1 MTKKQVTK
9 KETQADT
16 VTDNGVDLSNVD
28 PFDPANFMATPEQ
41 EMIAATRLLVSC
53 KVGKPSSDVFVR
65 AHNHPSMQL
74 EAYILKLESTG
85 EQYLLS
91 PAAAESVLDMAKRV
105 IITVAIDRQMN
116 PFLWVTY
123 PVPADG
129 RDNSYWQTGRV
140 AKELAR
146 TKWIR
151 MKSNQAAKVYDIFE
165 ARIKIPEPDWPA
177 HSLTDY
183 LKAGFGENF
192 TIVDPN
198 DPVIRRLLGLA

>member
-1 MTKKQVTK
+1 MTKKQVTE

-16 VTDNGVDLSNVD
+16 VTDNGVELSHVD
-28 PFDPANFMATPEQ
+28 PFDPANFVAAPEQ

-65 AHNHPSMQL
+65 AHNDPSMQL
-74 EAYILKLESTG
+74 EAYILKLESNG

-91 PAAAESVLDMAKRV
+91 PAAAESVMDMAKRV

-123 PVPADG
+123 PIPTDG

-165 ARIKIPEPDWPA
+165 AQVKIPEPEWPE

-192 TIVDPN
+192 TITDPH
-198 DPVIRRLLGLA
+198 DPVIRRLLGFA

>member
-1 MTKKQVTK
+1 VTK
-9 KETQADT
+9 KKATQADPA
-16 VTDNGVDLSNVD
+16 TDNVVELSHVD
-28 PFDPANFMATPEQ
+28 PFDPANFAATPEL

-65 AHNHPSMQL
+65 AHTDPDMQL
-74 EAYILKLESTG
+74 EAYILKLESNG
-85 EQYLLS
+85 EQYLLTQ
-91 PAAAESVLDMAKRV
+91 AAVESVLDMAKRV

-123 PVPADG
+123 PVPVDG
-129 RDNSYWQTGRV
+129 RDNTYWQTGRA

-146 TKWIR
+146 KNWIR
-151 MKSNQAAKVYDIFE
+151 MKSNQAAKLYDIFE
-165 ARIKIPEPDWPA
+165 AQIKIPEPDWPA

>member
-1 MTKKQVTK
+1 MTKKK
-9 KETQADT
+9 ATQADPA
-16 VTDNGVDLSNVD
+16 TDNVVELSHVD
-28 PFDPANFMATPEQ
+28 PFDPANFAAAPEL

-65 AHNHPSMQL
+65 AHNDPSMQL
-74 EAYILKLESTG
+74 EAYILKLESNG
-85 EQYLLS
+85 EQYLLTQ
-91 PAAAESVLDMAKRV
+91 AAVESVLDMAKRV

-123 PVPADG
+123 PIPTDG
-129 RDNSYWQTGRV
+129 RDNSYWQTGRA

-146 TKWIR
+146 ENWIR

-165 ARIKIPEPDWPA
+165 AQVKIPEPDWPD

>member
-1 MTKKQVTK
+1 VKKKQASP
-9 KETQADT
+9 ADPA
-16 VTDNGVDLSNVD
+16 TDNVMELSQVD
-28 PFDPANFMATPEQ
+28 PFDPANFAATPEL

-65 AHNHPSMQL
+65 AHTDPDMQL
-74 EAYILKLESTG
+74 EAYILKLESNG
-85 EQYLLS
+85 EQYLLTQ
-91 PAAAESVLDMAKRV
+91 AAVESVLDMAKRV

-123 PVPADG
+123 PIPVDG
-129 RDNSYWQTGRV
+129 RDNSYWKTGRA

-151 MKSNQAAKVYDIFE
+151 MKSNQAAKLYDVFE
-165 ARIKIPEPDWPA
+165 AQIKIPEPDWPA

>member
-1 MTKKQVTK
+1 VTK
-9 KETQADT
+9 KKATQADPA
-16 VTDNGVDLSNVD
+16 TDNVVELSHVD
-28 PFDPANFMATPEQ
+28 PFDPANFAATPEL

-65 AHNHPSMQL
+65 AHTDPDMQL
-74 EAYILKLESTG
+74 EAYILKLESNG
-85 EQYLLS
+85 EQYLLTQ
-91 PAAAESVLDMAKRV
+91 AAVESVLDMAKRV

-123 PVPADG
+123 PIPVDG
-129 RDNSYWQTGRV
+129 RDNSYWQTGRA

-146 TKWIR
+146 ENWIR

-165 ARIKIPEPDWPA
+165 AQVKIPEPDWPA

>member
-1 MTKKQVTK
+1 VTKKQVTE
-9 KETQADT
+9 KETQAHT
-16 VTDNGVDLSNVD
+16 VTDNGVELSHVD
-28 PFDPANFMATPEQ
+28 PFDPANFVAAPEQ

-65 AHNHPSMQL
+65 ADNDPSKQL
-74 EAYILKLESTG
+74 EAYILKLESNG

-91 PAAAESVLDMAKRV
+91 PAVAESVMDMAKRV

-123 PVPADG
+123 PIPTDG

-165 ARIKIPEPDWPA
+165 AQVKIPEPDWPD

-192 TIVDPN
+192 TITDPH

>member
-1 MTKKQVTK
+1 MKKKQASP
-9 KETQADT
+9 ADPA
-16 VTDNGVDLSNVD
+16 TDNVVELSQVD
-28 PFDPANFMATPEQ
+28 PFDPANFAAAPEL

-65 AHNHPSMQL
+65 AHNDPSMQL
-74 EAYILKLESTG
+74 EAYILKLESNG
-85 EQYLLS
+85 EQYLLTQ
-91 PAAAESVLDMAKRV
+91 AAVESVLDMAKRV

-123 PVPADG
+123 PIPVDG
-129 RDNSYWQTGRV
+129 RDNSYWQTGRA

-146 TKWIR
+146 ENWIR

-165 ARIKIPEPDWPA
+165 AQVKIPEPDWPD

-198 DPVIRRLLGLA
+198 DPVIRRLFGLA

>member
-1 MTKKQVTK
+1 VTKKQVTE

-16 VTDNGVDLSNVD
+16 VTDNGVELSHVD
-28 PFDPANFMATPEQ
+28 PFDPANFVAAPEL

-65 AHNHPSMQL
+65 AHNDPSMQL
-74 EAYILKLESTG
+74 EAYILKLESNG
-85 EQYLLS
+85 EQYLLTQ
-91 PAAAESVLDMAKRV
+91 AAVESVLDMAKRV

-123 PVPADG
+123 PIPVDG
-129 RDNSYWQTGRV
+129 RDNSYWQTGSA

-146 TKWIR
+146 ENWIR

-165 ARIKIPEPDWPA
+165 AQVKIPEPDWPD
-177 HSLTDY
+177 HSLADY

-192 TIVDPN
+192 TITDPH

>member
-1 MTKKQVTK
+1 MTKKK
-9 KETQADT
+9 ATQADPA
-16 VTDNGVDLSNVD
+16 TDNVVELSHVD
-28 PFDPANFMATPEQ
+28 PFDPANFAATPEL
-41 EMIAATRLLVSC
+41 EMIAATLLLVSC

-65 AHNHPSMQL
+65 AHTDPDMQL
-74 EAYILKLESTG
+74 EAYILKLESNG
-85 EQYLLS
+85 EQYLLTQ
-91 PAAAESVLDMAKRV
+91 AAVESVLDMAKRV

-123 PVPADG
+123 PIPVDG
-129 RDNSYWQTGRV
+129 RDNSYWQTGRA

-151 MKSNQAAKVYDIFE
+151 MKSNQAAKVYDISK
-165 ARIKIPEPDWPA
+165 AKVKIPEPEWPE

-192 TIVDPN
+192 TITDPY
-198 DPVIRRLLGLA
+198 DPVIRRLLGFA

>member
-1 MTKKQVTK
+1 MKKKQASP
-9 KETQADT
+9 ADPA
-16 VTDNGVDLSNVD
+16 TDNVVELSQVD
-28 PFDPANFMATPEQ
+28 PFDPANFAAAPEL

-65 AHNHPSMQL
+65 AHNDPSMQL
-74 EAYILKLESTG
+74 EAYILKLESNG
-85 EQYLLS
+85 EQYLLTQ
-91 PAAAESVLDMAKRV
+91 AAVESVLDMAKRV

-123 PVPADG
+123 PVPVDG
-129 RDNSYWQTGRV
+129 RDNSYWQTGR
-140 AKELAR
+140 AATELAR
-146 TKWIR
+146 ENWIR

-165 ARIKIPEPDWPA
+165 AQVKIPEPDWPD

>member
-1 MTKKQVTK
+1 V
-9 KETQADT
+9 E
-16 VTDNGVDLSNVD
+16 LSHVD
-28 PFDPANFMATPEQ
+28 PFDPANFVAAPEQ

-65 AHNHPSMQL
+65 SHKDPSMQL
-74 EAYILKLESTG
+74 EAYILKLESNG

-91 PAAAESVLDMAKRV
+91 PAAAESVMDMAKRV

-123 PVPADG
+123 PIPTDG

-165 ARIKIPEPDWPA
+165 AQVKIPEPDWPE
-177 HSLTDY
+177 HSLTEY

-192 TIVDPN
+192 TITDPN
-198 DPVIRRLLGLA
+198 DPVIRRLLGFA

>member
-1 MTKKQVTK
+1 LKNNQVTE

-16 VTDNGVDLSNVD
+16 ATDNGVDLSNVD
-28 PFDPANFMATPEQ
+28 PFDPANFVAAPEQ

-65 AHNHPSMQL
+65 AHKNPSMQL
-74 EAYILKLESTG
+74 EAYILKLESNG

-116 PFLWVTY
+116 PFLWLTY

-165 ARIKIPEPDWPA
+165 ARLKIPEPEWPE

-192 TIVDPN
+192 TITDTD
-198 DPVIRRLLGLA
+198 DPVIRRLLGFA

>member
-1 MTKKQVTK
+1 MTKKQVTE

-16 VTDNGVDLSNVD
+16 VSDNGVELSHVD
-28 PFDPANFMATPEQ
+28 PFDPANFVAAPEQ

-65 AHNHPSMQL
+65 AHNDPSMQL

-91 PAAAESVLDMAKRV
+91 PEAAESVLDMAKRV
-105 IITVAIDRQMN
+105 IITAAIDRQMN
-116 PFLWVTY
+116 PFLWVTH
-123 PVPADG
+123 PVPTDG

-165 ARIKIPEPDWPA
+165 SQVKIPEPECYVEKSVEP
-177 HSLTDY
+177 DY
-183 LKAGFGENF
+183 LMTVIKK
-192 TIVDPN
+192 TIN
-198 DPVIRRLLGLA
+198 

>member
-1 MTKKQVTK
+1 MTKKKVTE

-16 VTDNGVDLSNVD
+16 VTDNEVELSHVD
-28 PFDPANFMATPEQ
+28 PFDPANFVAAPEQ

-65 AHNHPSMQL
+65 ADNDPSMQL
-74 EAYILKLESTG
+74 EAYILKLESNG

-91 PAAAESVLDMAKRV
+91 PAAAESVMDMAKRV

-123 PVPADG
+123 PIPTDG

-165 ARIKIPEPDWPA
+165 AQVKIPEPDWPE
-177 HSLTDY
+177 HSLTEY

-192 TIVDPN
+192 TITDPN
-198 DPVIRRLLGLA
+198 DPVIRRLLGFA

>member
-1 MTKKQVTK
+1 MTKKQVTE
-9 KETQADT
+9 KETQAHT
-16 VTDNGVDLSNVD
+16 VTDNGVELSHVD
-28 PFDPANFMATPEQ
+28 PFDPANFVAAPEQ

-65 AHNHPSMQL
+65 AHNDPSMQL
-74 EAYILKLESTG
+74 EAYILKLESNG

-91 PAAAESVLDMAKRV
+91 PAAAESVMDMAKRV

-123 PVPADG
+123 PIPTDG

-165 ARIKIPEPDWPA
+165 AQVKIPEPDWPE
-177 HSLTDY
+177 HSLTEY

-192 TIVDPN
+192 TITDPN
-198 DPVIRRLLGLA
+198 DPVIRRLLGFA

>member
-1 MTKKQVTK
+1 VTE

-16 VTDNGVDLSNVD
+16 VTDNEVDLSNVD
-28 PFDPANFMATPEQ
+28 PFDPANFVAAPEQ

-65 AHNHPSMQL
+65 AHNDPSMQV
-74 EAYILKLESTG
+74 EAYILKLESNG

-91 PAAAESVLDMAKRV
+91 PAAAESVMDMAKRV

-123 PVPADG
+123 PIPTDG

-165 ARIKIPEPDWPA
+165 AKVKIPEPEWPE

-192 TIVDPN
+192 TITDPN
-198 DPVIRRLLGLA
+198 DPVIRRLLGFA

>member
-1 MTKKQVTK
+1 
-9 KETQADT
+9 
-16 VTDNGVDLSNVD
+16 
-28 PFDPANFMATPEQ
+28 
-41 EMIAATRLLVSC
+41 
-53 KVGKPSSDVFVR
+53 
-65 AHNHPSMQL
+65 
-74 EAYILKLESTG
+74 
-85 EQYLLS
+85 
-91 PAAAESVLDMAKRV
+91 MAKRV

-123 PVPADG
+123 PVPVDG
-129 RDNSYWQTGRV
+129 RDNSYWQTGRA

-146 TKWIR
+146 ENWIR

-165 ARIKIPEPDWPA
+165 AQVKIPEPDWPA